1 MGNYMVSDEINR
13 RNNLSDICY
22 GHPIYVGCACINPN
36 YINPQIQRSRVNTA
50 RYFEQAAQFDHWP
63 FCFQPC

>member
-1 MGNYMVSDEINR
+1 MVSDEINR

-50 RYFEQAAQFDHWP
+50 RYFEQAAQFDH
-63 FCFQPC
+63 